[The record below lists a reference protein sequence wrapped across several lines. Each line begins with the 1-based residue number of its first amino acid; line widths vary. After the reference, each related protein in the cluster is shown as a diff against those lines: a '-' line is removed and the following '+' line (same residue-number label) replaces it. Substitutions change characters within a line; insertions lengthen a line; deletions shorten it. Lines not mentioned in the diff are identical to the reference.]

1 MSGRRDSN
9 SRPPAPKAGILT
21 GLNYYPLACGG
32 PHKNYLLVS
41 KKRAKVLQKNELTK
55 FFGKKVKYKAIF
67 IDIDDTLLDYIPCCR
82 AAFEAAMPEHPE
94 YFQLFFEISGRLFSE
109 AKHGLH
115 TVAEVMDLYPQEF
128 IARMNELENERVSEA
143 ELSARVDTFKHAFRA
158 AWGTTHTLVPEAK
171 EMLELLKNKGYRLFA
186 ASNSFGHLQR
196 SRLEHA
202 GILPYFEDTFISMD
216 IGYDKPDIR
225 FYQEALRR
233 AGLQPHE
240 VLMIGDSMTT
250 DVLGAQAAGIDA
262 LFFDRRAGDSLLEII
277 KEL

>member
-1 MSGRRDSN
+1 M
-9 SRPPAPKAGILT
+9 K
-21 GLNYYPLACGG
+21 
-32 PHKNYLLVS
+32 
-41 KKRAKVLQKNELTK
+41 
-55 FFGKKVKYKAIF
+55 KYKAIF

-82 AAFEAAMPEHPE
+82 EAFQYAMSTLEME
-94 YFQLFFEISGRLFSE
+94 NGQWKMDNEDALFDLFFSISGRLFSE

-115 TVAEVMDLYPQEF
+115 TVAEVMELYPKEF
-128 IARMNELENERVSEA
+128 IATIGYPAEA
-143 ELSARVDTFKHAFRA
+143 VDPFKHAFRA
-158 AWGTTHTLVPEAK
+158 AWGKTHTLVPEA
-171 EMLELLKNKGYRLFA
+171 EQMLQTLQAKGYRLFA

-202 GILPYFEDTFISMD
+202 GILHYFEDTYISMD

-233 AGLQPHE
+233 CGLQPSE

-262 LFFDRRAGDSLLEII
+262 IYFDRQKDSLLEIVNP
-277 KEL
+277 LTP